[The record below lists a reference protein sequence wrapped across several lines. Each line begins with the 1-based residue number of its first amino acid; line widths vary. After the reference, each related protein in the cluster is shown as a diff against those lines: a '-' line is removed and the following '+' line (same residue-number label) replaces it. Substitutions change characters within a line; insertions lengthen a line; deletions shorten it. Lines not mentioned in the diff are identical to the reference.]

1 MTTDA
6 MDKGYQIFISSTF
19 FDLQD
24 ERQAV
29 LRAVRELEHMPAAIE
44 LFPATDDSAWQ
55 LIRDVTDTS
64 DYYVLIVE
72 VGTSR
77 PMKLSLGTQKRTTTT
92 PWPRESRSFLFCTRT
107 LTVWLERKPKPNLVR
122 GNGLRGL
129 RNSAKGSWPHQG
141 K

>member
-55 LIRDVTDTS
+55 LIRDVIDTS
-64 DYYVLIVE
+64 DYYVLIVGGRY
-72 VGTSR
+72 V
-77 PMKLSLGTQKRTTTT
+77 SLDEAELGYTEKDHDYAVATKKPLVPLLHKNPDSPAREETETGSGAWERLKR
-92 PWPRESRSFLFCTRT
+92 L
-107 LTVWLERKPKPNLVR
+107 
-122 GNGLRGL
+122 
-129 RNSAKGSWPHQG
+129 A
-141 K
+141 